1 MKLILIGAPGSGKGT
16 QAKYLT
22 EKYHIPQIATGDL
35 LRAAV
40 AAQTPLGRQAKA
52 IMDAGQLVPN
62 DIVIGMIRERI
73 ARPDA
78 EQGFVLDGFPRNIA
92 QAMALDDI
100 LDKFGRPIDAVLQ
113 FDVDAEMLIQRT
125 IGRLTCISCGAL
137 FNLFT
142 QPPAVDD
149 KCDECGSTLHHRS
162 DDSEEV
168 IERRLQVFESLT
180 QPLSDYYK
188 QKGILHVVE
197 AHGDV
202 DEVTKRVKSAL
213 RGLRPK
219 RTPVK
224 PLVEPV
230 STPAKN
236 TKPEVKHVKVEQ
248 RQPKIRPRKK
258 IKTISGNTKVKK
270 LDIKKELPE
279 VVHKKTT
286 VKKKAASKKST
297 AKSATTMD
305 AGSQKL
311 DEKLKALQDEL
322 KQAKEQL
329 KAAASEEKALLKADK
344 EKDAILKKAQ
354 QAKSEKTARKKAAKK
369 SVKSSTQKTAKKS
382 VKKTV
387 KKKAAAKKR

>member
-62 DIVIGMIRERI
+62 DLVIGMIRERI

-78 EQGFVLDGFPRNIA
+78 DQGFVLDGFPRNIA
-92 QAMALDDI
+92 QAEALDNI
-100 LDKFGRPIDAVLQ
+100 LDKLGKPIDAVLQ
-113 FDVDAEMLIQRT
+113 FDVDAEMLVQRM

-142 QPPAVDD
+142 QPPEIDD
-149 KCDECGSTLHHRS
+149 KCDECGSMLHHRN
-162 DDSEEV
+162 DDSEEI
-168 IERRLQVFESLT
+168 IERRLRIFESLT

-188 QKGILHVVE
+188 HKSVLHILE

-202 DEVTKRVKSAL
+202 TEVTKRVKSAL

-224 PLVEPV
+224 PMLAPV
-230 STPAKN
+230 VATPSNAKPAV
-236 TKPEVKHVKVEQ
+236 THTRIEAPKPKL
-248 RQPKIRPRKK
+248 RPRKK
-258 IKTISGNTKVKK
+258 IKTLSGNTRIKK
-270 LDIKKELPE
+270 LNIKKELPE
-279 VVHKKTT
+279 VISKKALKAAA
-286 VKKKAASKKST
+286 KKKSAA
-297 AKSATTMD
+297 AKASVEVSPEVA
-305 AGSQKL
+305 AALEKEL
-311 DEKLKALQDEL
+311 DDKLKALEQEL
-322 KQAKEQL
+322 KQTQAQL
-329 KAAASEEKALLKADK
+329 KEAADAEKALLKADK
-344 EKDAILKKAQ
+344 AKDA
-354 QAKSEKTARKKAAKK
+354 ARKKALHAETAKLKKK
-369 SVKSSTQKTAKKS
+369 SK
-382 VKKTV
+382 
-387 KKKAAAKKR
+387 

>member
-22 EKYHIPQIATGDL
+22 EKYHVPQIATGDL

-125 IGRLTCISCGAL
+125 IGRLSCISCGAL

-142 QPPAVDD
+142 QPPAIDD
-149 KCDECGSTLHHRS
+149 KCDECGSTLQHRS

-168 IERRLQVFESLT
+168 IERRLQIFESLT

-202 DEVTKRVKSAL
+202 EEVTKRVKSAL

-219 RTPVK
+219 RTAVK

-230 STPAKN
+230 ATPAKN
-236 TKPEVKHVKVEQ
+236 SKPKVKHVKVEE

-258 IKTISGNTKVKK
+258 IQTISGNTRVKK

-297 AKSATTMD
+297 AKSATAID
-305 AGSQKL
+305 AGSEKL
-311 DEKLKALQDEL
+311 DKKLKELQDEL
-322 KQAKEQL
+322 KQAKAQL
-329 KAAASEEKALLKADK
+329 KAATNEEKALLKADK

-354 QAKSEKTARKKAAKK
+354 QTESRKKVAKK
-369 SVKSSTQKTAKKS
+369 TVKSTTKKTVKKS

-387 KKKAAAKKR
+387 KKAATRKK

>member
-78 EQGFVLDGFPRNIA
+78 DQGFVLDGFPRNIA
-92 QAMALDDI
+92 QAEALDDI
-100 LDKFGRPIDAVLQ
+100 LDKLGKPIDAVLQ
-113 FDVDAEMLIQRT
+113 FDVDAEMLIQRM

-142 QPPAVDD
+142 QPPAIDD
-149 KCDECGSTLHHRS
+149 KCDECGGSLHHRS
-162 DDSEEV
+162 DDNENI
-168 IERRLQVFESLT
+168 IERRLQIFETLT
-180 QPLSDYYK
+180 QPLSDHYK
-188 QKGILHVVE
+188 HKGVLHVLE

-202 DEVTKRVKSAL
+202 GEVTKRVKSAL

-224 PLVEPV
+224 PMLAPAT
-230 STPAKN
+230 STPASA
-236 TKPEVKHVKVEQ
+236 KPSVTHTRIETP
-248 RQPKIRPRKK
+248 QPKIRPRKK
-258 IKTISGNTKVKK
+258 IQTLSGNTTVKK
-270 LDIKKELPE
+270 LEIKKELPE
-279 VVHKKTT
+279 VISKKSIKAATR
-286 VKKKAASKKST
+286 KKAAAADAA
-297 AKSATTMD
+297 AKSVAKEE
-305 AGSQKL
+305 ALEAEL
-311 DEKLKALQDEL
+311 DEKLKSLEKELQQT
-322 KQAKEQL
+322 KAQL
-329 KAAASEEKALLKADK
+329 KEAADAEKALLKA
-344 EKDAILKKAQ
+344 EKDKDAALKKALHDETT
-354 QAKSEKTARKKAAKK
+354 KLKK
-369 SVKSSTQKTAKKS
+369 SKK
-382 VKKTV
+382 
-387 KKKAAAKKR
+387 

>member
-22 EKYHIPQIATGDL
+22 EKYHVPQIATGDL

-125 IGRLTCISCGAL
+125 IGRLSCIACGAL

-142 QPPAVDD
+142 QPPAIDD
-149 KCDECGSTLHHRS
+149 KCDECGSTLQHRS

-168 IERRLQVFESLT
+168 IERRLQIFESLT

-202 DEVTKRVKSAL
+202 EEVTKRVKSAL

-219 RTPVK
+219 RTAVK

-230 STPAKN
+230 ATPAKN
-236 TKPEVKHVKVEQ
+236 SKPKVKHVKVEE

-258 IKTISGNTKVKK
+258 IQTISGNTRVKK

-297 AKSATTMD
+297 AKSATAID
-305 AGSQKL
+305 AGSEKL
-311 DEKLKALQDEL
+311 DKKLKELQDEL
-322 KQAKEQL
+322 KQAKAQL
-329 KAAASEEKALLKADK
+329 KAATNEEKALLKADK

-354 QAKSEKTARKKAAKK
+354 QTESRKKVAKK
-369 SVKSSTQKTAKKS
+369 TVKSTTKKTVKKS

-387 KKKAAAKKR
+387 KKAATRKK

>member
-22 EKYHIPQIATGDL
+22 DKYHIPQIATGDL

-78 EQGFVLDGFPRNIA
+78 DQGFVLDGFPRNIA
-92 QAMALDDI
+92 QAEALDDI
-100 LDKFGRPIDAVLQ
+100 LDKLGKPIDAVLQ
-113 FDVDAEMLIQRT
+113 FDVDAEMLIQRM

-142 QPPAVDD
+142 QPPAMDD
-149 KCDECGSTLHHRS
+149 KCDECGGMLHHRN
-162 DDSEEV
+162 DDIEEI
-168 IERRLQVFESLT
+168 IERRLQIFETLT

-188 QKGILHVVE
+188 HKSVLHMVE

-202 DEVTKRVKSAL
+202 GEVTKRVKSAL

-224 PLVEPV
+224 PMLAPV
-230 STPAKN
+230 SESPKSAKPAVTHTRIATP
-236 TKPEVKHVKVEQ
+236 
-248 RQPKIRPRKK
+248 QPKIRPRKK
-258 IKTISGNTKVKK
+258 IKTLSGNTTIKK
-270 LDIKKELPE
+270 LEIKKELPE
-279 VVHKKTT
+279 VI
-286 VKKKAASKKST
+286 SKKSIKAANKKKT
-297 AKSATTMD
+297 DAAKA
-305 AGSQKL
+305 AAEEKALEHEL
-311 DEKLKALQDEL
+311 DEKLKELQKEL
-322 KQAKEQL
+322 KQTKAQL
-329 KAAASEEKALLKADK
+329 KEASDAEKALLKAEK
-344 EKDAILKKAQ
+344 EKDAALKKALH
-354 QAKSEKTARKKAAKK
+354 AE
-369 SVKSSTQKTAKKS
+369 TAKL
-382 VKKTV
+382 KKE
-387 KKKAAAKKR
+387 KK

>member
-78 EQGFVLDGFPRNIA
+78 DQGFILDGFPRNIA
-92 QAMALDDI
+92 QAEALDDI
-100 LDKFGRPIDAVLQ
+100 LDKLGKPIDAVLQ
-113 FDVDAEMLIQRT
+113 FDVDAEMLIQRM

-142 QPPAVDD
+142 QPPVIDD
-149 KCDECGSTLHHRS
+149 KCDECGGMLHHRN
-162 DDSEEV
+162 DDSEEI
-168 IERRLQVFESLT
+168 IERRLQIFETLT

-188 QKGILHVVE
+188 HKSVLHIVE

-202 DEVTKRVKSAL
+202 GEVTKRVKSAL

-224 PLVEPV
+224 PMLAPLP
-230 STPAKN
+230 SSPKPAKPAV
-236 TKPEVKHVKVEQ
+236 THTRIETPKPKL
-248 RQPKIRPRKK
+248 RPRKK
-258 IKTISGNTKVKK
+258 IKTLSGNTTVKK
-270 LDIKKELPE
+270 LEIKKELPD
-279 VVHKKTT
+279 VISKKAI
-286 VKKKAASKKST
+286 KAASKKKT
-297 AKSATTMD
+297 VAAAAAAKA
-305 AGSQKL
+305 AAEEEALAHEL
-311 DEKLKALQDEL
+311 DEKLKELQAEL
-322 KQAKEQL
+322 KQTKAQL
-329 KAAASEEKALLKADK
+329 KEASNAEKALLKADK
-344 EKDAILKKAQ
+344 EKDAALKRALHAETAKLKKG
-354 QAKSEKTARKKAAKK
+354 KK
-369 SVKSSTQKTAKKS
+369 
-382 VKKTV
+382 
-387 KKKAAAKKR
+387 